1 MSNYVNVFRHENYDG
16 LTSEHASSV
25 NQTKNATPRTVA
37 GTAVEFGPFEG
48 DYEFVAVN
56 DANDGGSMVK
66 DANITATTGHAD
78 NLVYRMLSVKEHVAA
93 VAAVANN
100 DHIWP
105 AALMPSRIFSFT
117 KEYPYISL
125 IRTTDSGKTMRI
137 SIARVKGRS

>member
-1 MSNYVNVFRHENYDG
+1 MNYVNVFRHENYDG
-16 LTSEHASSV
+16 LTNEHASST
-25 NQTKNATPRTVA
+25 NQVKQATIRTVA

-56 DANDGGSMVK
+56 DADDSGT
-66 DANITATTGHAD
+66 TAHAD
-78 NLVYRMLSVKEHVAA
+78 NLQYRMLSPKEHAA
-93 VAAVANN
+93 SVVVQDLV

-125 IRTTDSGKTMRI
+125 IRAHDSSKTMKI